1 MTKPKVLIVEDEPA
15 IRDNI
20 QFALES
26 EGIDT
31 CQLGT
36 AAGVLSLLS
45 ERSIDLIVLD
55 VGLPD
60 MSGFDLLKQLRTTH
74 RTPVILLTARNAEL
88 DRVLGLEIGADDYV
102 VKPFSPRELAARV
115 KAVLRRT
122 QAVDVA
128 PLNAATDPS
137 KTMPGVAAPPPS
149 AATATALAVNP
160 SKRIVTY
167 LGVALSLSKYEYEI
181 LIVFIERPGHVFS
194 RDQLMNR
201 VWEEPEATLDRTV
214 DAHIKNLRAKLR
226 AVRPDVDPIVTHRG
240 TGYSLREDL

>member
-1 MTKPKVLIVEDEPA
+1 MDKPNVLIVEDEPA

-26 EGIDT
+26 EGLAT
-31 CQLGT
+31 LRCGT
-36 AAGVLSLLS
+36 GLEALPLLEQHS
-45 ERSIDLIVLD
+45 VDLIVLD

-60 MSGFDLLKQLRTTH
+60 ISGFDLLKRIRSAR

-122 QAVDVA
+122 SMQPITP
-128 PLNAATDPS
+128 PLAAEETGSLRID
-137 KTMPGVAAPPPS
+137 KDKRQVMYVGVQL
-149 AATATALAVNP
+149 T
-160 SKRIVTY
+160 
-167 LGVALSLSKYEYEI
+167 LSKFEYEI
-181 LIVFIERPGHVFS
+181 LVVFAARPGQVFS
-194 RDQLMNR
+194 REQLMNR
-201 VWEEPEATLDRTV
+201 VWDEPSQSLERTV

-226 AVRPDVDPIVTHRG
+226 AVRADVDPIVTHRG
-240 TGYSLREDL
+240 SGYSLRENL

>member
-36 AAGVLSLLS
+36 AAGVLALLS
-45 ERSIDLIVLD
+45 ERGIDLIVLD

-60 MSGFDLLKQLRTTH
+60 MSGFDLLKQIRVQH

-115 KAVLRRT
+115 KAVLRRS
-122 QAVDVA
+122 QATEA
-128 PLNAATDPS
+128 SPAGSAADPS
-137 KTMPGVAAPPPS
+137 KTVPGVAAPPG
-149 AATATALAVNP
+149 AAAFAVNR
-160 SKRIVTY
+160 SKRQVTY
-167 LGVALSLSKYEYEI
+167 HEVALTLSKYEYEI
-181 LIVFIERPGHVFS
+181 LLVFIERPGHVFS
-194 RDQLMNR
+194 RDQLMHR
-201 VWEEPEATLDRTV
+201 VWEEPEASLDRTV

-226 AVRPDVDPIVTHRG
+226 AVRADVDPIVTHRG
-240 TGYSLREDL
+240 SGYSLREDL